1 MKKIFFIIFLFSM
14 QTVFSSSSPG
24 PIVSFFPPKPS
35 VLIDTLQSTKK
46 DKTFSDADFIENKS
60 AAHFKYA
67 IKLKVQVELVKDLDL
82 FKTISEWH
90 GTRYVFGGNS
100 KKGIDCSG
108 FTQQVMK
115 EVYNIN
121 LHRIVGGQ
129 YSQCQP
135 IEKEEL
141 QQGDLL
147 FFHTTRAG
155 LSHVGLYLGDN
166 KFIHASCTKGVTV
179 DDLNSSYYKKAYRKA
194 GRILTDQ

>member
-1 MKKIFFIIFLFSM
+1 M

-24 PIVSFFPPKPS
+24 PIVSFFPPQPS
-35 VLIDTLQSTKK
+35 VFIDTLQSTKK
-46 DKTFSDADFIENKS
+46 DKAFSDADLIENKS

-82 FKTISEWH
+82 FKALSEWH

-115 EVYNIN
+115 EVYGIS
-121 LHRIVGGQ
+121 LHRIVGAQ

-141 QQGDLL
+141 KQGDLL

-179 DDLNSSYYKKAYRKA
+179 DDLNSSYYKKAYRKS

>member
-1 MKKIFFIIFLFSM
+1 MKKLFFIISLFAM

-24 PIVSFFPPKPS
+24 PVVSFVTSNAS
-35 VLIDTLQSTKK
+35 VIIDTLQSKK
-46 DKTFSDADFIENKS
+46 KEKNLADADHIENKS

-82 FKTISEWH
+82 FKTLSEWH

-115 EVYNIN
+115 EVYNIS

-129 YSQCQP
+129 YTQCQP

-141 QQGDLL
+141 KQGDLL

-179 DDLNSSYYKKAYRKA
+179 DDLNSTYYKKAYRKA
-194 GRILTDQ
+194 GRILMEQ